1 MNEIITFLLDQ
12 WLLSGMLFVLI
23 VLFIYSE
30 KPKKYKIIDNNAAIT
45 LMDNGNLIIIDV
57 REEKERNTGFI
68 NSAEH
73 ITMSNIKDKMDA
85 INKNKN
91 ILTYCKN
98 GLRSKTAAEILCKN
112 KFENVHNLKGGF
124 EAWKEAGLPITK

>member
-73 ITMSNIKDKMDA
+73 ITMSNIKDKMDV